1 MSARSN
7 SSASDET
14 GGPVPDTDPRYV
26 DLCLD
31 SGDVIVYDREEAD
44 AWIQSTD
51 AVDLETAA

>member
-1 MSARSN
+1 M
-7 SSASDET
+7 

-26 DLCLD
+26 DLCLE

-44 AWIQSTD
+44 AWIQSTA